1 MENYCW
7 PPSRG
12 VNMHKELIL
21 KDLYEANLKGKASKE
36 TRFYRDTR
44 TASDNQLI
52 PPEIKKNSRSKI
64 YIFNLILLFC
74 TLVYI
79 LKGVEFDWII
89 HLQKPEPFQADKYNQ
104 LNFSTQTPF
113 FSVLALGEADQEIFA
128 DVNTS
133 LFQNGNYIDRFDYL
147 TWSKNDKVSM
157 ARLFGLGVKTIVID
171 PGHGG
176 KDPGAIGPSGL
187 KEKDVTMALALKLKR
202 NLQRHRQYRVILTH
216 EKDTT
221 MSLKER
227 VSFANENDADLFIS
241 LHINSLPVE
250 PSTVVETYFFGP
262 QSDDKA
268 KSSAE
273 RENQGSGYSMG
284 DFREMIT
291 QIGDSLKQQESKIL
305 ATFIQQTLFRNL
317 KKQKSSLKSWG
328 IKTAPFVILLDVDMP
343 SVLAEVTT
351 LSNSEEEQK
360 LRTESY
366 REKIAS
372 YLELGITSYLDQVN
386 FNYQNHLIG
395 GIENGSKT
403 AGNS

>member
-1 MENYCW
+1 M
-7 PPSRG
+7 P
-12 VNMHKELIL
+12 KKLIL
-21 KDLYEANLKGKASKE
+21 KDLYEANLKGKASKD
-36 TRFYRDTR
+36 TRFYRGTR
-44 TASDNQLI
+44 IASNNQLL
-52 PPEIKKNSRSKI
+52 PPEIKKKSRSKI
-64 YIFNLILLFC
+64 YIFSSTLLFC
-74 TLVYI
+74 ALVYN
-79 LKGVEFDWII
+79 LKGGEFDWII

-104 LNFSTQTPF
+104 PDFSKQTPF
-113 FSVLALGEADQEIFA
+113 FSVSALGEADQEIFA
-128 DVNTS
+128 DMNTS
-133 LFQNGNYIDRFDYL
+133 LFQNGNDIGRFDYL

-176 KDPGAIGPSGL
+176 RDPGAIGPSGL
-187 KEKDVTMALALKLKR
+187 KEKDVTMALARKLKR

-250 PSTVVETYFFGP
+250 HSTVVETYFFGP

-284 DFREMIT
+284 DFREMIA
-291 QIGDSLKQQESKIL
+291 QIGDSLKQQESKKL
-305 ATFIQQTLFRNL
+305 AMFIQKTLFRNL
-317 KKQKSSLKSWG
+317 KKQKNSLKSWG

-360 LRTESY
+360 LRTELY

-372 YLELGITSYLDQVN
+372 YLELGITNYLDQVN

-395 GIENGSKT
+395 GIENGSKA